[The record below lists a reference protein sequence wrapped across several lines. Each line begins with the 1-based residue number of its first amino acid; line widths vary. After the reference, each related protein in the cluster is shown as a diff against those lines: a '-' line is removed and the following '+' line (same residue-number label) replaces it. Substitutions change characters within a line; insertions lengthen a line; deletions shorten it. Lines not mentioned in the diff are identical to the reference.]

1 MRAEDLNLAGVTIAR
16 PTSAK
21 LGFIMAAERTEGYED
36 LVGRSDEAWHRAALA
51 DPRYAYFLALRDDEP
66 LGFVILR
73 DWNAPD
79 QVTHI
84 KRIVIT
90 RPGQGFGK
98 AFLNLILD
106 EVFGKTQAHR
116 LSLGL
121 FPHNLRARRAY
132 EGVGFK
138 AEGVSRGSAYF
149 HGVHHDELVMAILK
163 PEWRALRGVA

>member
-1 MRAEDLNLAGVTIAR
+1 MDNSDSAAVTITR
-16 PTSAK
+16 PGVADID
-21 LGFIMAAERTEGYED
+21 FIMAAERTDGFEN
-36 LVGRSDEAWHRAALA
+36 LVGRSDETWHRIALV
-51 DPRYAYFLALRDDEP
+51 DPRYAYFLALCDEP
-66 LGFVILR
+66 IGFVILR
-73 DWNAPD
+73 DWNAPE

-90 RPGQGFGK
+90 KPGKGFGK

-106 EVFGKTQAHR
+106 EVFGTTQAYR

-138 AEGVSRGSAYF
+138 SEGVSRGSAF
-149 HGVHHDELVMAILK
+149 FGGVNHDELVMAMLK
-163 PEWRALRGVA
+163 PEWRALRGLA

>member
-1 MRAEDLNLAGVTIAR
+1 MTKTSSDFAQMSIAR
-16 PTSAK
+16 PDAADID
-21 LGFIMAAERTEGYED
+21 FVMIAERTEGYEN
-36 LVGRSDEAWHRAALA
+36 LVGRSDEAWHRAALV
-51 DPRYAYFLALRDDEP
+51 DPRYAYFLALAEDERV
-66 LGFVILR
+66 GFVILR
-73 DWNAPD
+73 DWNAPE

-90 RPGQGFGK
+90 RPSQGLGK

-121 FPHNLRARRAY
+121 FPDNLRARRAY
-132 EGVGFK
+132 ESVGFK

-149 HGVHHDELVMAILK
+149 GGVNRDELVMAILK
-163 PEWRALRGVA
+163 PEWRMLRGR